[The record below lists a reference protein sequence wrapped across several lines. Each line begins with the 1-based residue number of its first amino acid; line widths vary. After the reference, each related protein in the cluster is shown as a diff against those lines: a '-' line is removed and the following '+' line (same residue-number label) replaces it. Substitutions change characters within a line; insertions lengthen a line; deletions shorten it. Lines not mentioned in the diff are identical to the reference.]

1 MEIDK
6 KMYSLMF
13 YELILSAR
21 NALYNELDETA
32 ARTIA
37 KMILLPNG
45 RYYAEDSE
53 HQNYLVNRAEALYI
67 MRQMELWSNNGDK
80 KYHPQDFVMQ

>member
-1 MEIDK
+1 
-6 KMYSLMF
+6 MF

-21 NALYNELDETA
+21 NSLYNELDESA

-45 RYYAEDSE
+45 RYYAERSE
-53 HQNYLVNRAEALYI
+53 NQNYLVNRAEALFI
-67 MRQMELWSNNGDK
+67 MREYELQSHTDTFNTAVSQVL
-80 KYHPQDFVMQ
+80 Y